1 MARPIAILKA
11 LALAYRRDWTA
22 FQSLA
27 GNNFFLI
34 TVFLLRQAGAF
45 VYLIIG
51 LVLLFPLSTDPLR
64 KIPASRLALWPLER
78 RERWLLRAVSPW
90 INPLTWVIAALAV
103 WTARRNVTLGLW
115 ALVAGLF
122 AAGFALS
129 SLPSGTSQGMWRRV
143 PEFPGPLNQLIRK
156 NLREIL
162 STLDFYCALILSA
175 AALAYRIAG
184 ARRADLALP
193 REALLALTILVVLA
207 LSSYAQCLFGLDG
220 DGGLGRYRLLPVR
233 GWRLLAAKDLAFL
246 IATLPLTLP
255 LAPVAGAGAALV
267 VLAIGHATAVEHPR
281 PQTRW
286 RFTTGG
292 SITNGLVQTLFMAMT
307 ASAIFFT
314 SPLFLLPA
322 MGAWAASLWWYG
334 RELES
339 GSSRVLGGV

>member
-1 MARPIAILKA
+1 MARPLAILRA

-45 VYLIIG
+45 VYLIMG

-64 KIPASRLALWPLER
+64 KIPASRLALWPLAR

-103 WTARRNVTLGLW
+103 WTARHNVTLGLW

-129 SLPSGTSQGMWRRV
+129 SLPAGAGQGMWRRV

-184 ARRADLALP
+184 LELP
-193 REALLALTILVVLA
+193 REAFLALTILVVLA

-246 IATLPLTLP
+246 IAALPLTLP

-267 VLAIGHATAVEHPR
+267 VLAVGHATAVEHPR

-292 SITNGLVQTLFMAMT
+292 SIANGLVQTLFMAMT

-314 SPLFLLPA
+314 SALFLLAA

-339 GSSRVLGGV
+339 GSSRVLGPG